1 VLQKVLTGEWKK
13 KAGAE
18 FRRERREGNPS
29 KNYKSQQGHKKERQV
44 AFLKDG
50 DWICLVI
57 A

>member
-50 DWICLVI
+50 DWICLVT